1 MPRANVE
8 KASLPENFHKILLEK
23 KKKKNN
29 TSQPQLLVQLL
40 PYLRTVY
47 SNPVPSTTQVCR
59 ATDSFLFLVYVLCV
73 PTQWQLD

>member
-1 MPRANVE
+1 MPCANVE
-8 KASLPENFHKILLEK
+8 KASLPENFHKTTILEK
-23 KKKKNN
+23 KEKNN

-47 SNPVPSTTQVCR
+47 SNPVPITTQVCR
-59 ATDSFLFLVYVLCV
+59 VTDSFLFLVYALCV